1 MIAAL
6 VEQVTVMI
14 SGNSN
19 VIVYHKVIVMT
30 AVSGKQLSS
39 LVMISVI
46 VYYKVIVMTAV
57 SRNDTYYLALL

>member
-30 AVSGKQLSS
+30 AVS
-39 LVMISVI
+39 
-46 VYYKVIVMTAV
+46 
-57 SRNDTYYLALL
+57 RNDGYYLALL